1 MDSFSDEDIE
11 YFLKSYKNNLLEG
24 VAPNP
29 KIPVWIEYLKTK
41 KHYRQ
46 NGMQEDF
53 FFNKRFNMTNEDL
66 INLQKIMNRV
76 LRGKKINKMNR
87 STVQANILSNPV
99 LDNSNPNMYSP
110 FDKLGTNIYS
120 GFDENMEITEKDASK
135 FELLSQVTGAMDDYY
150 SKMKKAKEKK
160 LSWKNGN
167 KDYRYQRELDM
178 SSGSTLNSNSNSN
191 SYSNSDSNSYDNE
204 INNEINY
211 RRNLAMSG
219 SIQDVNN
226 PYYIEQEYSAR
237 PQVEYDVQSFAK
249 SPLYN
254 MSKTNIINRIDEISN
269 ILNNNNL
276 ITTDFD
282 NGRAVPVVMTNKP
295 IYSIRWDTDLINKQL
310 QDENYMGL
318 KNKDPSATR
327 FWQDQDILNPG
338 SQTRKPSIK
347 NKQPFENHFQYLD
360 CNYNRVMDPR
370 LIGQGSRMD
379 NRAKME
385 R

>member
-1 MDSFSDEDIE
+1 MNVLNNVSNEDIDN
-11 YFLKSYKNNLLEG
+11 FLKSYEQNLLDG
-24 VAPNP
+24 CAPST
-29 KIPVWIEYLKTK
+29 KIPVWVEYLKTK
-41 KHYRQ
+41 KYYRQ
-46 NGMQEDF
+46 NGMDEDF
-53 FFNKRFNMTNEDL
+53 FFNKRFGMTNSDL
-66 INLQKIMNRV
+66 INLQKIINRV
-76 LRGKKINKMNR
+76 KQGKKINRMNR
-87 STVQANILSNPV
+87 SNVNANILSNPV
-99 LDNSNPNMYSP
+99 LDNSDPSMFSAFDRSGPNTFSA
-110 FDKLGTNIYS
+110 
-120 GFDENMEITEKDASK
+120 FDETQEITDRDANK
-135 FELLSQVTGAMDDYY
+135 FELLSQVSGAMDDYY
-150 SKMKKAKEKK
+150 TKMKKAKDKK

-167 KDYRYQRELDM
+167 KDYRYQRELD
-178 SSGSTLNSNSNSN
+178 SSSQTIGANTNFNTET
-191 SYSNSDSNSYDNE
+191 NSD
-204 INNEINY
+204 NY
-211 RRNLAMSG
+211 NYQTNLAMSG

-269 ILNNNNL
+269 ILDKNNL
-276 ITTDFD
+276 LTTDFQ

-295 IYSIRWDTDLINKQL
+295 NYSSKWDTDLINKQL
-310 QDENYMGL
+310 EEENYMGL

-338 SQTRKPSIK
+338 AQTRKPAIK
-347 NKQPFENHFQYLD
+347 NQQPFENHFQYLD